1 MNPTVL
7 HKADFDSMETPY
19 RTRFFNSLTG
29 MKSANLIG
37 TRCESGRT
45 NLAIFSSAVH
55 MGANPPLI
63 GLVVRPRTVPRHT
76 YQNILETGWY
86 TVNHVTRDF
95 YRAAHQTSARY
106 AEGESEFA
114 RCGLTEQYG
123 ELHPAPYV
131 KESVVK
137 LGLRHLEE
145 HYIKTNGTILVIG
158 QVLEIMLPEALIGSD
173 GYVDVEAAGSLAVSG
188 LDSYHRTERLERL
201 PDPKGDEEDPGA

>member
-1 MNPTVL
+1 MISTVL
-7 HKADFDSMETPY
+7 HKADFDSMETRY

-37 TRCESGRT
+37 TRDESGHT

-55 MGANPPLI
+55 VGANPPLI
-63 GLVVRPRTVPRHT
+63 GLIVRPQTVPRHT
-76 YQNILETGWY
+76 FQNILETGWF
-86 TVNHVTRDF
+86 TVNHVTRTF
-95 YRAAHQTSARY
+95 YREAHRTSARY

-137 LGLRHLEE
+137 LGLRHLED

-158 QVLEIMLPEALIGSD
+158 QVLEIMVPEALIGPD
-173 GYVDVEAAGSLAVSG
+173 GYVDIEAAGSLAVSG
-188 LDSYHRTERLERL
+188 LDSYHLTERLERL
-201 PDPKGDEEDPGA
+201 PYAKADEEDPGA